1 MESDLLTILWFSA
14 SGSYIFS
21 QTIFTFRTGCR
32 SRIIGVFIMLA
43 YLLVCISTINI
54 LQIAP
59 LFFLGATLI
68 FIGYD
73 LVWEWIVEIRTKLY
87 LTEYIILLVTFV
99 AIQVIGMD
107 FGILVGVVV
116 ALIDHVGTTTRVSS
130 LNRVLKRS
138 RMVWSAETY
147 NILQLHG
154 YSSDNEKIV
163 TLEIKGP
170 VFFGSSQKLLQDIT
184 EEIGL
189 DISDKE
195 LRQIAL
201 ASPHTSTPHSSIKA
215 RKPRGVNSRR
225 RTRIHPQYVVLDM
238 TSMHNLDASAAS
250 SCFLQLAK
258 LCEKRGIFLC
268 AAGVLPR
275 VEWMLRSHHVAYAF
289 DDEIKMK
296 NDMLSHRDGQ
306 WNQPVFDKLILF
318 MTLFEVSTSGVYCL
332 LNCSAIVCSTNS
344 CMTRHLSSVN
354 DFSFEE

>member
-1 MESDLLTILWFSA
+1 
-14 SGSYIFS
+14 
-21 QTIFTFRTGCR
+21 
-32 SRIIGVFIMLA
+32 
-43 YLLVCISTINI
+43 
-54 LQIAP
+54 
-59 LFFLGATLI
+59 
-68 FIGYD
+68 
-73 LVWEWIVEIRTKLY
+73 
-87 LTEYIILLVTFV
+87 
-99 AIQVIGMD
+99 MD
-107 FGILVGVVV
+107 FGILFGVVV

-250 SCFLQLAK
+250 RLCIEVIHPQYVVLDMTSMHNLDASAASSCFLQLAK